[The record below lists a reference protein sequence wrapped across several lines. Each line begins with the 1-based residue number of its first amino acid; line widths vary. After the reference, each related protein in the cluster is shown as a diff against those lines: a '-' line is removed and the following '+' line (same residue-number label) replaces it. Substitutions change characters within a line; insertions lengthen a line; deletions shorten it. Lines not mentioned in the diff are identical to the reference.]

1 MNTSWEDQLTK
12 YNDEEIEYDAIG
24 NPIKIGNKTL
34 TWTNGRQL
42 KTLEQADRTIN
53 YFYNKDGIR
62 VGKNSSG
69 ILCEYYL
76 EGSNI
81 VLEKRYTDMIY
92 YIRDDVG
99 SLIGMKY
106 KDKMYY
112 YIKNLQEDIIGIMD
126 AGFNRVA
133 TYEYDAW
140 GRILSIRDE
149 LGEEIKDEYHI
160 ARINPFRYRSYY
172 YDEESGLYYLKSR
185 YYNPVWGRFLNV
197 DINLGINKSFLGY
210 NLYGYVDNRPTNFSD
225 DTGTSLKSFLRN
237 VFKKAKK
244 VISSIASIVGY
255 SYKRTLITGEKNAD
269 SKYIK
274 ATVSRSYNISTPT
287 KPIDIYSNTTIRNS
301 KAEVS
306 YGVNLGV
313 KNVSVGIEASE
324 NGIGLQA
331 SFKNTSIQFAYN
343 IDEEDFFN
351 SSYSLTISQ
360 SSSFGNSID
369 LNIEINQFAFFV
381 ICLAPVPAVNF
392 FSKVKDSFEKA
403 IIGFSK
409 VLFS

>member
-185 YYNPVWGRFLNV
+185 YYNPVWGRFLNA
-197 DINLGINKSFLGY
+197 DGIIGTSERRTGY
-210 NLYGYVDNRPTNFSD
+210 NLYSYVENNPVSAVDSDGEFGIAIGYGATKVAEAVIGGVILGITYIAS
-225 DTGTSLKSFLRN
+225 
-237 VFKKAKK
+237 KKATKTIVDVITNPPSLPDKK
-244 VISSIASIVGY
+244 PKEKKEE
-255 SYKRTLITGEKNAD
+255 KRNHTVYTLRD
-269 SKYIK
+269 P
-274 ATVSRSYNISTPT
+274 ST
-287 KPIDIYSNTTIRNS
+287 DIYMYVGRTTNYKARKAAHRRNLAR
-301 KAEVS
+301 KNLIMEVVKDNLS
-306 YGVNLGV
+306 YAAARGLEQIKINELKTLNKSYPANNQMNGVSPFNDNCKEYMQSGYRALYGETYV
-313 KNVSVGIEASE
+313 GGIEWC
-324 NGIGLQA
+324 
-331 SFKNTSIQFAYN
+331 K
-343 IDEEDFFN
+343 
-351 SSYSLTISQ
+351 
-360 SSSFGNSID
+360 
-369 LNIEINQFAFFV
+369 
-381 ICLAPVPAVNF
+381 
-392 FSKVKDSFEKA
+392 
-403 IIGFSK
+403 
-409 VLFS
+409 